1 MKELNHWQ
9 RATFCAALCER
20 HFPHYQLFSDI
31 EDQADAKL
39 YRNSLD
45 KVWDFLLGQTKVGK
59 NFESALEKIE
69 AILPD
74 PKNFDVYGVYPALDA
89 LTALIATLQQCMDEK
104 VDETE
109 NLKNLTRSTLAQFLE
124 ASSEE
129 ELSDVAL
136 EQCLEHSPLLEEQQ
150 TFEDWIIAQLSEG
163 GSHKELV
170 KIIRPGARNNGTSL
184 LGISCD

>member
-20 HFPHYQLFSDI
+20 HLPHYQIFADI
-31 EDQADAKL
+31 ESNADAKL

-69 AILPD
+69 AILPE
-74 PKNFDVYGVYPALDA
+74 PQNYEFYGVYPALDA

-104 VDETE
+104 VNETE
-109 NLKNLTRSTLAQFLE
+109 NLKDLTRSTLAQFLE

-136 EQCLEHSPLLEEQQ
+136 EQCLQHSPLFEVQQEFENWVLE
-150 TFEDWIIAQLSEG
+150 QLANG
-163 GSHKELV
+163 GSHKDLV
-170 KIIRPGARNNGTSL
+170 KLIRPEARNQGTSL
-184 LGISCD
+184 LGINFD